1 MKLILWFMNTF
12 LNHFPLYIYI
22 SPSTSPPTNQRLRL
36 HFTRHVAVGR
46 AYSMNRLDQLAQPI
60 RRNGEHVRS
69 ILERERRERELEMLD
84 ETSSLASGSTRRG
97 YAGRGRRAGSASA
110 NTSGTSTAVG
120 AMSRSMTHLAGGTA
134 GQQRGG
140 GGGKYSLGGGISS
153 NFRPLGS
160 VGQRDSSKSMT
171 QISYT
176 WSQFGTPHTTKS
188 TTTNNSNHNNNNTK
202 LQQQQQEQRQ
212 SNLGLQTSATKK
224 YLESSFASSQF
235 SASFSTLSANATRRA
250 QQQYATA
257 TNPQFYR
264 YLDLDPNSLL
274 LMNSSSLLVNA
285 GVCDQKTT
293 TTKPPQHLTK
303 HRTNSQLV
311 QHTYIT

>member
-1 MKLILWFMNTF
+1 
-12 LNHFPLYIYI
+12 
-22 SPSTSPPTNQRLRL
+22 
-36 HFTRHVAVGR
+36 
-46 AYSMNRLDQLAQPI
+46 MNRLDQLAQPI

-97 YAGRGRRAGSASA
+97 YAGGRGKRAGGSASA

-120 AMSRSMTHLAGGTA
+120 AMSRSMTHLAGGGA
-134 GQQRGG
+134 RGGG

-153 NFRPLGS
+153 SFRPLGS

-176 WSQFGTPHTTKS
+176 WSQFGGTP
-188 TTTNNSNHNNNNTK
+188 NNNTK
-202 LQQQQQEQRQ
+202 STNNTSYSGYNNNSYNSNNSPHTKQEQRQ

-224 YLESSFASSQF
+224 YLLSSSF

-285 GVCDQKTT
+285 GVCDNNNTKTT
-293 TTKPPQHLTK
+293 ITFNQPHTHTQTEQANIA
-303 HRTNSQLV
+303 TQLV
-311 QHTYIT
+311 QQQQQSHTHTYII

>member
-1 MKLILWFMNTF
+1 
-12 LNHFPLYIYI
+12 
-22 SPSTSPPTNQRLRL
+22 
-36 HFTRHVAVGR
+36 
-46 AYSMNRLDQLAQPI
+46 MNRLDQLAQPI

-97 YAGRGRRAGSASA
+97 YAGGRGKRAGGSASA

-120 AMSRSMTHLAGGTA
+120 AMSRSMTHLAGGGA
-134 GQQRGG
+134 RGGG

-153 NFRPLGS
+153 SFRPLGS

-176 WSQFGTPHTTKS
+176 WSQFGGTP
-188 TTTNNSNHNNNNTK
+188 NNNTK
-202 LQQQQQEQRQ
+202 STNNTSYSGYNNNSPHTKQEQRQ

-224 YLESSFASSQF
+224 YLLSSSF

-285 GVCDQKTT
+285 GVCDNNNTKTT
-293 TTKPPQHLTK
+293 ITFNQPHTHTQTEQANIA
-303 HRTNSQLV
+303 TQLV
-311 QHTYIT
+311 QQQQKSHTHTHT

>member
-1 MKLILWFMNTF
+1 
-12 LNHFPLYIYI
+12 
-22 SPSTSPPTNQRLRL
+22 
-36 HFTRHVAVGR
+36 
-46 AYSMNRLDQLAQPI
+46 MNRLDQLAQPI

-69 ILERERRERELEMLD
+69 ILERERREHELEMLD

-97 YAGRGRRAGSASA
+97 YVAGGRGKRAGVGSASA
-110 NTSGTSTAVG
+110 NNSGTSTAVG
-120 AMSRSMTHLAGGTA
+120 AMSRSMTHLAGGGGAARAA
-134 GQQRGG
+134 GVGG

-153 NFRPLGS
+153 TFRPLGS

-176 WSQFGTPHTTKS
+176 WSQFGGTP
-188 TTTNNSNHNNNNTK
+188 NSNNNNTK
-202 LQQQQQEQRQ
+202 STYNGYNNSNNNSPHTKQEQRQ

-224 YLESSFASSQF
+224 YLLSSSF

-264 YLDLDPNSLL
+264 YLDHDPNSLL

-285 GVCDQKTT
+285 GVCDNKEQ
-293 TTKPPQHLTK
+293 
-303 HRTNSQLV
+303 
-311 QHTYIT
+311 

>member
-1 MKLILWFMNTF
+1 
-12 LNHFPLYIYI
+12 
-22 SPSTSPPTNQRLRL
+22 
-36 HFTRHVAVGR
+36 
-46 AYSMNRLDQLAQPI
+46 MNRLDQLAQPI

-97 YAGRGRRAGSASA
+97 YAGGRGKRAGGSASA

-120 AMSRSMTHLAGGTA
+120 AMSRSMTHLAGGGA
-134 GQQRGG
+134 RGGGG

-153 NFRPLGS
+153 SFRPLGS

-176 WSQFGTPHTTKS
+176 WSQFGGTP
-188 TTTNNSNHNNNNTK
+188 NNNTK
-202 LQQQQQEQRQ
+202 STNNTSYSGYNNNSYNSNNSPHTKQEQRQ

-224 YLESSFASSQF
+224 YLLSSSF

-285 GVCDQKTT
+285 GVCDNNNTKTT
-293 TTKPPQHLTK
+293 ITFNQPHTQTEQANIA
-303 HRTNSQLV
+303 TQLV
-311 QHTYIT
+311 QQQQPHTHT

>member
-1 MKLILWFMNTF
+1 MKLILWFWFIQHF
-12 LNHFPLYIYI
+12 LNHFPIYIYI
-22 SPSTSPPTNQRLRL
+22 TTVTTNI
-36 HFTRHVAVGR
+36 AVGR

-69 ILERERRERELEMLD
+69 ILERERREQELEMLD

-97 YAGRGRRAGSASA
+97 YVAGGRGKRAGGSASA
-110 NTSGTSTAVG
+110 NNSGTSTAVG
-120 AMSRSMTHLAGGTA
+120 AMSRSMTHLAGGGA
-134 GQQRGG
+134 ARGGG

-153 NFRPLGS
+153 SFRPLGS

-176 WSQFGTPHTTKS
+176 WSQFGGTP
-188 TTTNNSNHNNNNTK
+188 NNNTK
-202 LQQQQQEQRQ
+202 SSYNGYNSNSNNSPHTKQEQRQ

-224 YLESSFASSQF
+224 YLLSSSF

-264 YLDLDPNSLL
+264 YLDHDPNSLL

-285 GVCDQKTT
+285 GVCDNNNN
-293 TTKPPQHLTK
+293 TTK
-303 HRTNSQLV
+303 NNN
-311 QHTYIT
+311 I

>member
-1 MKLILWFMNTF
+1 
-12 LNHFPLYIYI
+12 
-22 SPSTSPPTNQRLRL
+22 
-36 HFTRHVAVGR
+36 
-46 AYSMNRLDQLAQPI
+46 MNRLDQLAQPI

-97 YAGRGRRAGSASA
+97 YAGGRGKRAGGSA

-120 AMSRSMTHLAGGTA
+120 AMSRSMTHLAGGGA
-134 GQQRGG
+134 RGGG

-153 NFRPLGS
+153 SFRPLGS

-176 WSQFGTPHTTKS
+176 WSQFGGTP
-188 TTTNNSNHNNNNTK
+188 NNNTK
-202 LQQQQQEQRQ
+202 STNNTSYSGYNNNSYNSNNSPHTKQEQRQ

-224 YLESSFASSQF
+224 YLLSSSF

-285 GVCDQKTT
+285 GVCDNNNTKTT
-293 TTKPPQHLTK
+293 ITFNQPHTHTQTEQANIA
-303 HRTNSQLV
+303 TQLV
-311 QHTYIT
+311 QQQQQSHTHTHT

>member
-1 MKLILWFMNTF
+1 
-12 LNHFPLYIYI
+12 
-22 SPSTSPPTNQRLRL
+22 
-36 HFTRHVAVGR
+36 
-46 AYSMNRLDQLAQPI
+46 MNRLDQLAQPI

-97 YAGRGRRAGSASA
+97 YAGGRGKRAGGSASA

-120 AMSRSMTHLAGGTA
+120 AMSRSMTHLAGGGA
-134 GQQRGG
+134 RGG

-153 NFRPLGS
+153 SFRPLGS

-176 WSQFGTPHTTKS
+176 WSQFGGTP
-188 TTTNNSNHNNNNTK
+188 NNNTK
-202 LQQQQQEQRQ
+202 STNNTSYSGYNNNSNNSPHTKQEQRQ

-224 YLESSFASSQF
+224 YLLSSSF

-285 GVCDQKTT
+285 GVCDNNNTKTT
-293 TTKPPQHLTK
+293 ITFNQQQNTHTQTEQANIA
-303 HRTNSQLV
+303 TQLV
-311 QHTYIT
+311 QQQQSHTHTYII

>member
-1 MKLILWFMNTF
+1 
-12 LNHFPLYIYI
+12 
-22 SPSTSPPTNQRLRL
+22 
-36 HFTRHVAVGR
+36 
-46 AYSMNRLDQLAQPI
+46 MNRLDQLAQPI

-97 YAGRGRRAGSASA
+97 YAGRGKRAGSASA

-120 AMSRSMTHLAGGTA
+120 AMSRSMTHLAGGA
-134 GQQRGG
+134 SAQQRGAG

-153 NFRPLGS
+153 SFRPLGS

-176 WSQFGTPHTTKS
+176 WSQFGTPHTKS
-188 TTTNNSNHNNNNTK
+188 TTTNNNSYNNNNTK
-202 LQQQQQEQRQ
+202 QHQEQRQ

-285 GVCDQKTT
+285 GVCDQKNNN
-293 TTKPPQHLTK
+293 KQKNPQHLTK
-303 HRTNSQLV
+303 HRTNPQQVL
-311 QHTYIT
+311 HIHNLEA

>member
-1 MKLILWFMNTF
+1 
-12 LNHFPLYIYI
+12 
-22 SPSTSPPTNQRLRL
+22 
-36 HFTRHVAVGR
+36 
-46 AYSMNRLDQLAQPI
+46 
-60 RRNGEHVRS
+60 
-69 ILERERRERELEMLD
+69 MLD

-120 AMSRSMTHLAGGTA
+120 AMSRSMTHLAGGTT
-134 GQQRGG
+134 GQQRGGAGG

-153 NFRPLGS
+153 SFRPLGS

-176 WSQFGTPHTTKS
+176 WSQFGTPHTKS
-188 TTTNNSNHNNNNTK
+188 STTNNSYNNNSNTK
-202 LQQQQQEQRQ
+202 QQQQEQRQ

-285 GVCDQKTT
+285 GVCDQKKTT
-293 TTKPPQHLTK
+293 TTTITTKPPTTFNK
-303 HRTNSQLV
+303 HTEQTLN
-311 QHTYIT
+311 